1 MGIQS
6 ETEKM
11 TRAEEDAAVSP
22 AESDSERRPADGE
35 RIYCMQKHRAS
46 TLHYD
51 LRLQIGGAL
60 ASWAVPKG
68 PSTNPA
74 DKRLAIRV
82 DDHPLD
88 YADFEGVIP
97 EDSYGA
103 GTVMVWDRGTH
114 ENLKDRSLE
123 EALADGHIEVFIRGE
138 KLQGGYALVQMQGRG
153 EDNWLLI
160 KMDDDHARR
169 DINITEAAPHSAAS
183 GRSLE
188 EIAAESAE

>member
-1 MGIQS
+1 MAPPD
-6 ETEKM
+6 TD
-11 TRAEEDAAVSP
+11 AEQQP
-22 AESDSERRPADGE
+22 ARGE
-35 RIYCMQKHRAS
+35 RIYCIQKHRAS

-68 PSTNPA
+68 PSTDPA

-103 GTVMVWDRGTH
+103 GAVMLWDRGTH

-123 EALADGHIEVFIRGE
+123 DALADGHLEVFIQGE
-138 KLQGGYALVQMQGRG
+138 KLQGGYALVKMQGRG

-169 DINITEAAPHSAAS
+169 HIDITEAAPHSVAS
-183 GRSLE
+183 GRTLE
-188 EIAAESAE
+188 GIAAEDAE